1 MGGHRSPLSFG
12 TGRYF
17 TRPVLTVVEGAARFR
32 RLAGAAPLAHPA
44 GPESHLIRS
53 NYGQVLMSIDQKKL
67 ISLSV
72 ILIAAYLAFG
82 FVVARDWLQGS
93 NMTTSSGE
101 H

>member
-1 MGGHRSPLSFG
+1 LSFG

-17 TRPVLTVVEGAARFR
+17 TRPVLSLWREPLVAVERLVGAAS
-32 RLAGAAPLAHPA
+32 LAHPA
-44 GPESHLIRS
+44 GPDPHLIRS
-53 NYGQVLMSIDQKKL
+53 DCGQVLMSSDKKKL

-82 FVVARDWLQGS
+82 FVVARDWLQDANITS
-93 NMTTSSGE
+93 LLTSSGE

>member
-1 MGGHRSPLSFG
+1 MWGEPL
-12 TGRYF
+12 
-17 TRPVLTVVEGAARFR
+17 VAVE
-32 RLAGAAPLAHPA
+32 RLVGAAPLAHPA

-82 FVVARDWLQGS
+82 FVVARDWLLSS
-93 NMTTSSGE
+93 NMTSLQTSAEE